1 MGLAIDII
9 MIEPVNKLIK
19 LIISFVNKII
29 AIKKIGAIFC
39 HLIIIYK
46 PIKFKE
52 VRMLGNQKWK
62 GAAPNFIM
70 MPNKVNKVKDVL
82 CSDIMAL
89 LKIIIDPTLW
99 TMKYII
105 AGFLLLSSF
114 IRLGTNLIKL
124 NSSPSQ
130 INGHELIEM
139 TVKEPSNTPAI
150 IYFNENKV
158 CYL

>member
-1 MGLAIDII
+1 M
-9 MIEPVNKLIK
+9 
-19 LIISFVNKII
+19 
-29 AIKKIGAIFC
+29 
-39 HLIIIYK
+39 
-46 PIKFKE
+46 
-52 VRMLGNQKWK
+52 
-62 GAAPNFIM
+62 
-70 MPNKVNKVKDVL
+70 
-82 CSDIMAL
+82 
-89 LKIIIDPTLW
+89 
-99 TMKYII
+99 MKYII

-114 IRLGTNLIKL
+114 IRLGTNLIRL